1 MSDQVQFDT
10 QDASVTD
17 GLAAGT
23 LTFALGYVVTY
34 AWQSDSARESL
45 QAYNALMEFIGG
57 DPVPVW
63 QAVGWL
69 FYNAHYV
76 SVSYPTFGGGRVSR
90 NLIVDG
96 NAPTL
101 LLLLPPV
108 LLALA
113 GFVLARSA
121 DVYETGS
128 GARVGASVAVGYLV
142 FALLG
147 LVAFQYSVGDATI
160 HPDYALGVVLTGVVY
175 PLLFGALGGA
185 LGASTAG

>member
-1 MSDQVQFDT
+1 MSEQVPFDT
-10 QDASVTD
+10 QNASVTD
-17 GLAAGT
+17 GFAAGT
-23 LTFALGYVVTY
+23 LTFALGYVVTFV
-34 AWQSDSARESL
+34 WQSDSARESL
-45 QAYNALMEFIGG
+45 QAYNAVMEFLGG

-76 SVSYPTFGGGRVSR
+76 SVSYPTFGGGRTSR

-108 LLALA
+108 FLAIA

-121 DVYETGS
+121 DVYDTGP
-128 GARVGASVAVGYLV
+128 GARVGASVTVGYFV

-147 LVAFQYSVGDATI
+147 LVAFQYSAGDATM
-160 HPDYALGVVLTGVVY
+160 HPNYALGAILAGIVY

-185 LGASTAG
+185 LGGSTAS